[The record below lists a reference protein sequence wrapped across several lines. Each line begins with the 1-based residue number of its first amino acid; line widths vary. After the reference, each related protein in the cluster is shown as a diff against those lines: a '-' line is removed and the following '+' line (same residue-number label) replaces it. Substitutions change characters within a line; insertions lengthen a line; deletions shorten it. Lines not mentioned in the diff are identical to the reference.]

1 MLSRCGT
8 FQELIGFSSGTDDS
22 KRRPQRPSDADAA
35 TVDGNAPPAASSSSK
50 AKPKARLTTI
60 IHDRTTTADKS
71 NTDPPLKKT
80 NTGRKPMPIQTED
93 VFSAPVSAHGGESAI
108 HCLRL
113 MECNVAA
120 AASGPR
126 HFYHAGARHIVA
138 I

>member
-1 MLSRCGT
+1 MLIRCGKD
-8 FQELIGFSSGTDDS
+8 QELIEFSSGTDDS
-22 KRRPQRPSDADAA
+22 KRRPQRPSDADVA
-35 TVDGNAPPAASSSSK
+35 TVDGTAPPAASSSSK

-71 NTDPPLKKT
+71 NTNPPLRKT
-80 NTGRKPMPIQTED
+80 NTSRKPMPIQTED
-93 VFSAPVSAHGGESAI
+93 VFSAPVSAHGGDSAI

-113 MECNVAA
+113 MESHFAA

-126 HFYHAGARHIVA
+126 HFYQGGARHIVA